1 MDPPLKS
8 KTVKLEFGERFRI
21 KRKQASLSREELAR
35 TVGISPK
42 TLKNWEDGKTFV
54 EDLGVIEPIEKA
66 SGIYIPA
73 LLDEAIR
80 AIAKR
85 SRTA

>member
-1 MDPPLKS
+1 LKS
-8 KTVKLEFGERFRI
+8 QTVKTAFGTLFRT
-21 KRKQASLSREELAR
+21 KRIQASISREELAR
-35 TVGISPK
+35 IVGISPK

-54 EDLGVIEPIEKA
+54 EDLGVIESIEKA

-80 AIAKR
+80 TIAKR
-85 SRTA
+85 NPA